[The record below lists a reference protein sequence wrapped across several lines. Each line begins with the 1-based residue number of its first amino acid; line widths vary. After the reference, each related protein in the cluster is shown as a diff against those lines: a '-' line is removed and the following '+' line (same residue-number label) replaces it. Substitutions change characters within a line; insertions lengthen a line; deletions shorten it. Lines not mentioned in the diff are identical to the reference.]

1 MKFFFGLLFH
11 IIRIN
16 ISPVNIFEQEK
27 ALLEGLA
34 ANETNAVETIYREN
48 YSMIQA
54 FIVKNNG
61 HPEDARDIFQEAM
74 IVLFEKTKLGSFVLS
89 CQIKTYLYS
98 VCRRLWLKKLQQQSR
113 YYPAVELLKETVPVE
128 NEIEAHEKQAS
139 DFNLL
144 EEALSKIGEPC
155 KGILEAYYIQ
165 KKSMPDIATAF
176 GYTNADNAKTQKY
189 KCLLRL
195 KKIFFAQYKNGE

>member
-1 MKFFFGLLFH
+1 M
-11 IIRIN
+11 N
-16 ISPVNIFEQEK
+16 IYEHEQ
-27 ALLEGLA
+27 ALLAGLA

-48 YSMIQA
+48 YAMIQA

-61 HPEDARDIFQEAM
+61 YPDDARDIFQEAM
-74 IVLFEKTKLGSFVLS
+74 IVLFEKAKLNSFVLS

-113 YYPAVELLKETVPVE
+113 YFPSVELHKETVPVD
-128 NEIEAHEKQAS
+128 NEIEEHEQRAA
-139 DFNLL
+139 DLNVL

-155 KGILEAYYIQ
+155 KSILEAYYIQ
-165 KKSMPDIATAF
+165 KKSMPEIASTF

-189 KCLLRL
+189 KCLVRL
-195 KKIFFAQYKNGE
+195 KKIFFSQYKNGE

>member
-1 MKFFFGLLFH
+1 M
-11 IIRIN
+11 
-16 ISPVNIFEQEK
+16 NIFDHEK
-27 ALLEGLA
+27 VLLEGLA

-48 YSMIQA
+48 YAMIQA
-54 FIVKNNG
+54 FIIKNNG
-61 HPEDARDIFQEAM
+61 YPEDAKDIFQEAM
-74 IVLFEKTKLGSFVLS
+74 IVLFEKAKLNSFVLS

-98 VCRRLWLKKLQQQSR
+98 VCRRLWLKRLQQQSR
-113 YYPAVELLKETVPVE
+113 YFPAVELLKETVPVE
-128 NEIEAHEKQAS
+128 NEIETHEKQTA

-144 EEALSKIGEPC
+144 EETLVKIGEPC
-155 KGILEAYYIQ
+155 KSILEAYYIQ
-165 KKSMPDIATAF
+165 KKSMPDIATIF